1 MKRAIV
7 LAGGGAKGSYQM
19 GFWRAIRELG
29 IDFQI
34 VAGTSVGALNASL
47 MASGKFDEAM
57 DMWMSITTPDIIN
70 TSPTRLS
77 QIIDTKA
84 LAASLKG
91 LVGDVGENA
100 VNLKMDPFPLSLLI
114 GRLFSEKDIRE
125 SGIELGIMTT
135 EYPILRSAPFI
146 AKDIPFGSLKDY
158 LLASATVYPSMDP
171 KVIGDK
177 KYIDGGYSDI
187 LPINLALDMG
197 AEDIIAVELNDS
209 GIMVKYQTNYP
220 VRTIKPHFDLGPSM
234 VFNPDTAKYN
244 MILGYNDTM
253 RSFGVYDG
261 NCYTFSKGEKEK
273 FQSVYKD
280 AFLSK
285 LADVESIKKSE
296 TENFYKTSVVRLFS
310 DIRKLRFGKMRYD
323 LIMSAA
329 ETAAEIYEV
338 SPCPIYE
345 SGKFNQTIINA
356 FSQYEKSGIET
367 AKNILENQKTL
378 TGRLAA
384 LKALNKKDLTAF
396 IAYKWLANE
405 RFFDR
410 DMRAMGRT
418 FPEEYFAALY
428 ISLIKGAEN
437 R

>member
-29 IDFQI
+29 IDYQI
-34 VAGTSVGALNASL
+34 VTGSSVGALNASL
-47 MASGKFDEAM
+47 MASGKFDEAI
-57 DMWMSITTPDIIN
+57 DMWTSITTPDIIN

-100 VNLKMDPFPLSLLI
+100 VNLKMDPFPLSALI
-114 GRLFSEKDIRE
+114 DRLFSEETIRE
-125 SGIELGIMTT
+125 SGIEVGVMTT

-146 AKDIPFGSLKDY
+146 LKDIPFGSLKDY
-158 LLASATVYPSMDP
+158 LLASATVYPSMEP
-171 KVIGDK
+171 KVIGNK
-177 KYIDGGYSDI
+177 KYIDGGYSD
-187 LPINLALDMG
+187 LMPVNMALDMG

-209 GIMVKYQTNYP
+209 GIMVKYQTHYP

-234 VFNPDTAKYN
+234 VFNPDTAKHN

-261 NCYTFSKGEKEK
+261 ECYTFSKGEKEK
-273 FQSVYKD
+273 FQSLYGN
-280 AFLSK
+280 AIISK
-285 LADVESIKKSE
+285 LTDIESIKQSE
-296 TENFYKTSVVRLFS
+296 AESFYKTTLIKLFS
-310 DIRKLRFGKMRYD
+310 DTRDLRPGKLRYD
-323 LIMSAA
+323 IAMASAEA
-329 ETAAEIYEV
+329 AAEIYEV

-345 SGKFNQTIINA
+345 HNKFNSVLLSA
-356 FSQYEKSGIET
+356 FSQYEKSGIKAAE
-367 AKNILENQKTL
+367 ALFENQKTL
-378 TGRLAA
+378 TGRLGA
-384 LKALNKKDLTAF
+384 LKNLDKKELTAF
-396 IAYKWLANE
+396 LTYKWKSNE
-405 RFFDR
+405 RYFDR
-410 DMRAMGRT
+410 DMRAIGRN

-428 ISLIKGAEN
+428 ISLVKGAEK
-437 R
+437 